1 MINNMVPS
9 VVRQIPSLPKTYFV
23 RDIISYGYFG
33 DVTRSRGT
41 PFDEESEQGREYDAA
56 IKKKTLTILHYT
68 MKILPGLDERDRA
81 RLYDEIVEFFN
92 DVYFN
97 APIEKQNRLVSSQN
111 EREPV
116 YFYSND
122 FRSRD
127 IFGNTFLNRST
138 ASHGSDLLYLFG
150 PEMYQKFFG
159 TNFPNFK

>member
-1 MINNMVPS
+1 MINQIIPS

-33 DVTRSRGT
+33 DVTRSRST
-41 PFDEESEQGREYDAA
+41 VFSEDLNQN
-56 IKKKTLTILHYT
+56 
-68 MKILPGLDERDRA
+68 LDERDRG

-92 DVYFN
+92 DAYFN
-97 APIEKQNRLVSSQN
+97 APVDKQNRLVSVQQD
-111 EREPV
+111 RDPV

-127 IFGNTFLNRST
+127 IFGNNLLNRST

-150 PEMYQKFFG
+150 PEMYRRFLRRSFQSTK
-159 TNFPNFK
+159 